1 MDNTISKAALMSS
14 LRAMSVEAAGQSL
27 VRPANE
33 STGDQFAP
41 LLKQAVGQVSDRQL
55 SASDMAVKFELGDSS
70 VSLSDVMVEMQKA
83 RISFEALTQVR
94 NKFVGA
100 YQQIMSMPL

>member
-1 MDNTISKAALMSS
+1 MDNTISKESLMSS
-14 LRAMSVEAAGQSL
+14 LRAMSVEASGQSL
-27 VRPANE
+27 VKPAPE
-33 STGDQFAP
+33 SSGEQFAP
-41 LLKQAVGQVSDRQL
+41 LLKEAVKAVSDRQL
-55 SASDMAVKFELGDSS
+55 NASGMAVKFEHGDSS

>member
-14 LRAMSVEAAGQSL
+14 LRSMKVEASGESL
-27 VRPANE
+27 VRPTN
-33 STGDQFAP
+33 DQFAP
-41 LLKQAVGQVSDRQL
+41 LLKQAVKHVSDRQIKAAGMA
-55 SASDMAVKFELGDSS
+55 ASFEHGNTS

-94 NKFVGA
+94 NKFVAA